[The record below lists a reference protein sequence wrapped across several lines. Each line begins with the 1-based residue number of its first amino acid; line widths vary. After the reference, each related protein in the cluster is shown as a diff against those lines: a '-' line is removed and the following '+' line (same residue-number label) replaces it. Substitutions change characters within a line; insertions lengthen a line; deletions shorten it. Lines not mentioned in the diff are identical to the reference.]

1 MSGTMGV
8 VRADHCDF
16 SNRVIVERLLDL
28 SEHDSQEDLIS
39 KVTTVPNSWDEAVSG
54 WKAVVPSATYQRVPA
69 IKKKR
74 FPGKE
79 DKLRQ
84 KRSHLSHS
92 KLSSVD
98 ASGTRYDKNGL
109 LGDLQ
114 SPDGDTK
121 NWLAHNI
128 RCVDEDYISTAVV
141 AEWKANVEPVTYRYV
156 PNNGSYRKTKNL
168 KRDDTA
174 FEKRAPLS
182 WYQRKLQKEIQ
193 RDLKRGLALQKP
205 LISKPEAGNLASGD
219 GQLNRERSKS
229 DVTLEYNAARAQQRL
244 SPVLLPALDDS
255 LVLHAVNDKFIE
267 TFTSRLSALDEEI
280 QRDAKLYRK
289 SRPEDELKGAFTRA
303 RIKDSRVA
311 PLGAE
316 ALTNETFSIKPLRGR
331 PQLRP
336 LEKVTPQQ
344 RITEDLGKLA
354 VAQFKY
360 TTVSRGEVQNVP
372 VDNNIFSA
380 SNARLL
386 ETGHYKLSAG
396 VTDGADEEEGAALTK
411 AITAT
416 KVIPNNKYS
425 ITKLLSTKKS
435 RKNSDKDSV
444 SSEKLLA
451 SPRITTHIEKD
462 YNSNRHRKEEHLN
475 GEFFTGISGKHM
487 AVPLAFNG

>member
-1 MSGTMGV
+1 M
-8 VRADHCDF
+8 
-16 SNRVIVERLLDL
+16 
-28 SEHDSQEDLIS
+28 
-39 KVTTVPNSWDEAVSG
+39 
-54 WKAVVPSATYQRVPA
+54 
-69 IKKKR
+69 
-74 FPGKE
+74 
-79 DKLRQ
+79 
-84 KRSHLSHS
+84 
-92 KLSSVD
+92 D
-98 ASGTRYDKNGL
+98 ASATRYDKGGPLEDL
-109 LGDLQ
+109 L
-114 SPDGDTK
+114 SPDGETN

-128 RCVDEDYISTAVV
+128 RCVDEDYISAVVV

-168 KRDDTA
+168 KRDDTT
-174 FEKRAPLS
+174 FERKVPLS
-182 WYQRKLQKEIQ
+182 WHQRKLQKEIQ
-193 RDLKRGLALQKP
+193 RDLKRGLTLQRP
-205 LISKPEAGNLASGD
+205 LISKPEAENVASRN

-229 DVTLEYNAARAQQRL
+229 DVTLEYNAARAHQRL

-344 RITEDLGKLA
+344 RITEDLGKMA
-354 VAQFKY
+354 VAQLKY
-360 TTVSRGEVQNVP
+360 TTVSKGEIQNVP
-372 VDNNIFSA
+372 MDNNIFNA

-386 ETGHYKLSAG
+386 QNVHYKLSGEA
-396 VTDGADEEEGAALTK
+396 VDGADEEEVAALTK

-444 SSEKLLA
+444 LSEKLLA
-451 SPRITTHIEKD
+451 SPRITTHVDKD
-462 YNSNRHRKEEHLN
+462 YNSNTHRKEETLD
-475 GEFFTGISGKHM
+475 GEFFSGISGKHM